1 MMTVSNDADLNG
13 RDTTSA
19 LTLSHHRDAMVF
31 REPFRISGYLFE
43 SMPAVIATIS
53 DGELAGRGE
62 AAGVY
67 YLDDDSDHMEREIER
82 CREAVEA
89 GISRQALRVLSP
101 PGGARNALDCALWE
115 LESLR
120 ARVPV
125 WKLAG
130 VSPPEPRI
138 TTFTLPAE
146 DPETLLQRL
155 ASLPVLKAIKLKLE
169 GDLAADTDRVRTI
182 RKARP
187 HVWLGVDANQGY
199 DGDNL
204 DGLVTMLVDEK
215 VALLEQPVRRG
226 AEALLDG
233 WQSPIPVAADESVQD
248 LAELDAQRHRFQVMN
263 IKLDKCGGLTEAL
276 MMADH
281 ARRLGLKVMVG
292 NMAGA
297 TLSTAPA
304 FVLAQTC
311 DIVDL
316 DGPWFLADD
325 PLAAGLY
332 TDGSIMVPTRFWGAA

>member
-1 MMTVSNDADLNG
+1 MMTVSSDADLNG
-13 RDTTSA
+13 RDTIGA
-19 LTLSHHRDAMVF
+19 LTLSHRRDAMVF

-43 SMPAVIATIS
+43 SMPAVIAAVS
-53 DGELAGRGE
+53 DGIFTGRGE
-62 AAGVY
+62 AEGVY
-67 YLDDDSDHMEREIER
+67 YLDDDSEHMEAEIER
-82 CREAVEA
+82 GRDAIEA
-89 GISRQALRVLSP
+89 GISRQALRAVLP

-120 ARVPV
+120 AGVPV
-125 WKLAG
+125 WKLVG
-130 VSPPEPRI
+130 GEPPKPLV
-138 TTFTLPAE
+138 TTFTLPAD
-146 DPETLLQRL
+146 DPAEILRRL
-155 ASLPVLKAIKLKLE
+155 DALPVLKAIKLKLE
-169 GDLAADTDRVRTI
+169 GDLAADSERVKAVRN
-182 RKARP
+182 ARP

-199 DGDNL
+199 DGDDL
-204 DGLVTMLVDEK
+204 DGLVAMLVDQN
-215 VALLEQPVRRG
+215 VSLLEQPIRRG

-233 WQSPIPVAADESVQD
+233 WRSPIPVAADESVLD
-248 LAELDAQRHRFQVMN
+248 LAEIDTHRHRFQVIN

-304 FVLAQTC
+304 FVLGQSC

-316 DGPWFLADD
+316 DGPWFLLDD

-332 TDGSIMVPTRFWGAA
+332 RDGSIMVPAGLWGAE